1 MAEKETPAERLHK
14 VTELWL
20 RGNTKE
26 EIVKTTGYSPKQ
38 VSADLKIIRF
48 QFQPKTLKT
57 IEYYRN
63 KARARLDMISKRA
76 WEFVEDSLDKDSA
89 RVSAL
94 RLVKEVEAERMK
106 VDGIVTDKMVAGPE
120 KKAEELSRRLVE
132 IASQKDKGNGHDEKE
147 DEVVSDALTHPGSEE
162 TNP

>member
-1 MAEKETPAERLHK
+1 MAEKEIPAERLHK

-26 EIVKTTGYSPKQ
+26 EIVKKTGYSPKQ

-63 KARARLDMISKRA
+63 KVRARLDMISNRA
-76 WEFVEDSLDKDSA
+76 WGFVDDADVRHGA

-106 VDGIVTDKMVAGPE
+106 VDGIVTDKMLAGPE
-120 KKAEELSRRLVE
+120 KKAEELSRRLLE

-147 DEVVSDALTHPGSEE
+147 DEVVKDAVTDQGAEE
-162 TNP
+162 TAP